1 MRHKRRG
8 KKLNRNSSHRQAM
21 LRNLAVSMILNLR
34 SGTSALESSTGGRI
48 ITTVQKAKYLRPFV
62 ERLITLSKRAAL
74 VIVNAP
80 EVPLRKSAEWREWR
94 NSEHWFVWTNSV
106 SPAVSL
112 RRRAFALLRNDVA
125 VFVLFHL
132 LADRFKSRPGGYVR
146 VVRMAA
152 RRVGDSGQ
160 LALIEFVGE
169 GDRRAAGVLE

>member
-1 MRHKRRG
+1 M
-8 KKLNRNSSHRQAM
+8 
-21 LRNLAVSMILNLR
+21 AVSMILNLR

-48 ITTVQKAKYLRPFV
+48 ITTVQKAKYLRPYV
-62 ERLITLSKRAAL
+62 ERLITLSKRAAS

-80 EVPLRKSAEWREWR
+80 DIPPRKSSEWREWR
-94 NSEHWFVWTNSV
+94 NSERWSVWANSV

-125 VFVLFHL
+125 VSVLFHS
-132 LADRFKSRPGGYVR
+132 LAERFKSRQGGYVR

-169 GDRRAAGVLE
+169 GDRRATGVLD